1 MLKEET
7 VTGANARRVINGEA
21 PVTECRGE
29 DEVSREK
36 ELTRAYFQLSL
47 VDHYSMKEGALVTRV
62 LDEELRTNYK
72 EAMESFLV
80 DHAAAPSQ
88 EAKEAAA
95 SAKEV
100 KEAKEAAVS
109 AKEVKEAKEAAA
121 SAKEVKEAKEAKEA
135 AASAKEA
142 KEAREMEKM
151 LASFTVRDRKRV
163 LDKYSVLLYNHSLEK
178 INVEEVLDRLKE
190 KQ

>member
-36 ELTRAYFQLSL
+36 ELTQAYFQLSL
-47 VDHYSMKEGALVTRV
+47 VDHYSMKDGALVTRV

-80 DHAAAPSQ
+80 DHAAAQSQ
-88 EAKEAAA
+88 EATEATSAA
-95 SAKEV
+95 G
-100 KEAKEAAVS
+100 
-109 AKEVKEAKEAAA
+109 
-121 SAKEVKEAKEAKEA
+121 AKEA

-142 KEAREMEKM
+142 KEAKEARELEKM

>member
-88 EAKEAAA
+88 EAKE
-95 SAKEV
+95 V
-100 KEAKEAAVS
+100 
-109 AKEVKEAKEAAA
+109 
-121 SAKEVKEAKEAKEA
+121 KEAKEA

>member
-62 LDEELRTNYK
+62 LD
-72 EAMESFLV
+72 LV
-80 DHAAAPSQ
+80 HNGMDIAILD
-88 EAKEAAA
+88 A
-95 SAKEV
+95 SAACHMPDVLEMPYRPPLKGAGKPGEKKYTYRLGGNTCLAGDIIGDYSFDSEMKDGDMLLFEDMAIYSMCKNNTFNGIRLPAIAVMDSDGDCRLIKEFDY
-100 KEAKEAAVS
+100 S
-109 AKEVKEAKEAAA
+109 DF
-121 SAKEVKEAKEAKEA
+121 
-135 AASAKEA
+135 
-142 KEAREMEKM
+142 RE
-151 LASFTVRDRKRV
+151 
-163 LDKYSVLLYNHSLEK
+163 
-178 INVEEVLDRLKE
+178 RLS
-190 KQ
+190 

>member
-36 ELTRAYFQLSL
+36 ELTQAYFQLSL
-47 VDHYSMKEGALVTRV
+47 VDHYSMKDGALVTRV

-80 DHAAAPSQ
+80 DHAAAQSQ
-88 EAKEAAA
+88 EATGATSAAG
-95 SAKEV
+95 
-100 KEAKEAAVS
+100 
-109 AKEVKEAKEAAA
+109 
-121 SAKEVKEAKEAKEA
+121 AKEA

-142 KEAREMEKM
+142 KEARELEKM

>member
-80 DHAAAPSQ
+80 DHAAALSQ

-95 SAKEV
+95 SAKE
-100 KEAKEAAVS
+100 
-109 AKEVKEAKEAAA
+109 AKEAAA
-121 SAKEVKEAKEAKEA
+121 SAKEAKEA

>member
-21 PVTECRGE
+21 PVPECRGE

-100 KEAKEAAVS
+100 KEAKEA
-109 AKEVKEAKEAAA
+109 
-121 SAKEVKEAKEAKEA
+121 KEA

>member
-95 SAKEV
+95 SAKE
-100 KEAKEAAVS
+100 
-109 AKEVKEAKEAAA
+109 
-121 SAKEVKEAKEAKEA
+121 AKEA